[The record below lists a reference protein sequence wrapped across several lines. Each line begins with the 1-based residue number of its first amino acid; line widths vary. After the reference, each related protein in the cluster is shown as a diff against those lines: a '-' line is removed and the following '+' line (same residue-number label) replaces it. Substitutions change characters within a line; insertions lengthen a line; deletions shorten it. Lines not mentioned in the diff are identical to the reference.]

1 MITTCFL
8 STPAHCLSDDNDVAL
23 PNLTYD
29 MAIGGPL

>member
-1 MITTCFL
+1 MITTCFF
-8 STPAHCLSDDNDVAL
+8 SMPTFCLSDDNGVAL